1 MYRFNLNNVS
11 NENLETV
18 ENYLN
23 NEKISPAFFVHFL
36 ESSFYTDFEN
46 NTNNQTYLEVPE
58 LSIIHYEILSKNKAL
73 VQKLCSI
80 ETEDLEINILKKSIE
95 EEKTKR
101 FKNKLENILDKSD
114 KRLNKD
120 LDLIDKKTK
129 I

>member
-11 NENLETV
+11 NEKIEIV

-23 NEKISPAFFVHFL
+23 NEKISYAFFEHFAEISFNDDIYTNSNN
-36 ESSFYTDFEN
+36 ESFMEI
-46 NTNNQTYLEVPE
+46 PE
-58 LSIIHYEILSKNKAL
+58 LSIIHHEILCKNKNL
-73 VQKLCSI
+73 VMKLCSL
-80 ETEDLEINILKKSIE
+80 EEDKHIIDVLLISIE

-101 FKNKLENILDKSD
+101 FKRKLENILNKSD

-120 LDLIDKKTK
+120 TDLIDKKTK